1 MEIVE
6 EGEFMIHKKWIIRDI
21 LKNFV
26 PIFILCLFAF
36 LIIGCTSGP
45 NAYRMVNKNNTNIT
59 NLEKSKIG
67 MTKTEVLTLMGTADK
82 SETFERQGMAAE
94 ILYYLTSGSY
104 SPYMGWQNIG
114 STPVVFEKGILKGWG
129 KYYDEQ
135 RLGSPRIPKEQ

>member
-6 EGEFMIHKKWIIRDI
+6 EGKFMIHKKWTIRDI
-21 LKNFV
+21 LKHSV
-26 PIFILCLFAF
+26 SIFILCFFAS

-45 NAYRMVNKNNTNIT
+45 NAYRMVNKNNTNIR

-82 SETFERQGMAAE
+82 SETFERQGVDVE

-104 SPYMGWQNIG
+104 SSYMGWQNRG
-114 STPVVFEKGILKGWG
+114 STPVVFEAGILKGWG

-135 RLGSPRIPKEQ
+135 RLGSLRIPEDQ

>member
-1 MEIVE
+1 
-6 EGEFMIHKKWIIRDI
+6 MIHKKCILRDI

-26 PIFILCLFAF
+26 SIFILCLFV
-36 LIIGCTSGP
+36 LLTIGCTSGGI
-45 NAYRMVNKNNTNIT
+45 AYRMVNQDNTNIR

-82 SETFERQGMAAE
+82 SEKFERKGVAVE

-104 SPYMGWQNIG
+104 SRDTGWQSID
-114 STPVVFEKGILKGWG
+114 STPVVFEAGILKGWG

-135 RLGSPRIPKEQ
+135 RLGSPRIPKDQSSDNVN

>member
-6 EGEFMIHKKWIIRDI
+6 EANFMIHKGWIIRDI

-26 PIFILCLFAF
+26 SIVILCLFAF

-45 NAYRMVNKNNTNIT
+45 NAYRTVNKNNTNIR

-82 SETFERQGMAAE
+82 SETFERKGVAVE
-94 ILYYLTSGSY
+94 ILYYLHFRFLLPRQG
-104 SPYMGWQNIG
+104 MA
-114 STPVVFEKGILKGWG
+114 
-129 KYYDEQ
+129 KY
-135 RLGSPRIPKEQ
+135 RFHTCSF

>member
-6 EGEFMIHKKWIIRDI
+6 VGKFMIHKKWTIRDI

-26 PIFILCLFAF
+26 SIFILCLFAF

-45 NAYRMVNKNNTNIT
+45 NAYRMVNQNNTNT
-59 NLEKSKIG
+59 RNLEKSKIG

-82 SETFERQGMAAE
+82 SETFERQGVAVE

-114 STPVVFEKGILKGWG
+114 STPVVFEAGILKGWG

>member
-6 EGEFMIHKKWIIRDI
+6 EGKFMIQKKWIIRDI

-26 PIFILCLFAF
+26 SIFILCLFAF

-45 NAYRMVNKNNTNIT
+45 NAYRMVNQNNTNIG

-82 SETFERQGMAAE
+82 SETFERQGVAVE

-114 STPVVFEKGILKGWG
+114 STPVVLEAGILKGWG